1 MRIEIDHHQIALA
14 LRWLH
19 VAAMAAILGGGL
31 LVSWLA
37 VGDPDE
43 RFVVRVAAR
52 YEQVFWGGIG
62 ILVMTGVGNLGAFD
76 LALPSPA
83 TSWGG
88 IFMAKLWSVGALV
101 ALSLPRSLAVA
112 RIVMAGGSAGA
123 LRWLYPTTTVL
134 IASIAALAVWL
145 AHG

>member
-1 MRIEIDHHQIALA
+1 
-14 LRWLH
+14 
-19 VAAMAAILGGGL
+19 MAAILGGAL

-62 ILVMTGVGNLGAFD
+62 ILVMTGIGNLYAFG
-76 LALPSPA
+76 LAPPSPA
-83 TSWGG
+83 TPWGG
-88 IFMAKLWSVGALV
+88 TFMAKLWSVGALV

-112 RIVMAGGSAGA
+112 RIVMGGGSARGLLQGVPTSS
-123 LRWLYPTTTVL
+123 LRHPATS
-134 IASIAALAVWL
+134 APA
-145 AHG
+145 GGG